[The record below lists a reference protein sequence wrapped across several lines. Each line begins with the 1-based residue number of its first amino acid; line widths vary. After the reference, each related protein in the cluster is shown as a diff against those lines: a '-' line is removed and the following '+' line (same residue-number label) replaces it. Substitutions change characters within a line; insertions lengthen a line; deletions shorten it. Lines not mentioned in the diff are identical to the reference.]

1 MLTLGHWGPWGV
13 RLPMTPLAILSLELK
28 VTTATD
34 TENSGVWPRYV
45 SPLMGIAQGPEE
57 PNLDKL

>member
-1 MLTLGHWGPWGV
+1 
-13 RLPMTPLAILSLELK
+13 MTPLAILSLELK

-34 TENSGVWPRYV
+34 TENAGVWRRYV
-45 SPLMGIAQGPEE
+45 RPLMGIAQGPEE